1 VSFLPAPGTVMASQA
16 RLRRLIR
23 LIDLLG
29 AGRAYRAEEL
39 ARLCGVSRRTI
50 FRDLATLRDSGLSIW
65 SDEDRQG
72 FLLDRPSYL
81 KPVDLTVP
89 EALSMLVLCDKLAE
103 SRNGIPLQSAA
114 RSAALKILTLLPLR
128 LRRYV
133 EVVEQV
139 HLRVGPVNPLQG
151 ASSTYD
157 LLTRAFDERRQVRI
171 RYDSFFEKKEIRTLL
186 SPYRLLFHTRSW
198 YVVGRSSLHRAVR
211 TFNLGRVLHAELA
224 ESHYEV
230 PPRFTL
236 ERYFGNAWSIIRDR
250 GDRHEVTIRF
260 RPMVARNVAEVQWHR
275 TQRLSWNDDGTLD
288 FTATV
293 EGLRE
298 IVWWVLRYGKEATV
312 LRPAKLRTMVREQV
326 AAIAGL
332 YGEAEPA

>member
-1 VSFLPAPGTVMASQA
+1 MASQA

-23 LIDLLG
+23 LIDVLG
-29 AGRAYRAEEL
+29 AGRAYRADDL
-39 ARLCGVSRRTI
+39 ARLCSVSRRTI
-50 FRDLATLRDSGLSIW
+50 FRDLATLRDAGLSIW

-72 FLLDRPSYL
+72 FLFDRPSYL

-103 SRNGIPLQSAA
+103 GRNGIPLQKAA
-114 RSAALKILTLLPLR
+114 RSAALKIVTLLPPR
-128 LRRYV
+128 LRRCV
-133 EVVEQV
+133 EVTEQV
-139 HLRVGPVNPLQG
+139 HVRVGPVNPLRG
-151 ASSTYD
+151 ASSAYD
-157 LLTRAFDERRQVRI
+157 ILTRALNERRQVRI

-224 ESHYEV
+224 DSHYEV

-236 ERYFGNAWSIIRDR
+236 ERYFGDAWSIIRDR
-250 GDRHEVTIRF
+250 GERHEVVIRF
-260 RPMVARNVAEVQWHR
+260 QPVVAKNVAEVHWHR
-275 TQRLSWNDDGTLD
+275 TQRLSWNDDGTLE
-288 FTATV
+288 FSATV

-312 LRPAKLRTMVREQV
+312 LRPAKLRAMVREH
-326 AAIAGL
+326 AEAIARSHADL
-332 YGEAEPA
+332 PTA